1 MSLFGAMTASVSG
14 LAAQGQAIS
23 VISDNLANTNTIG
36 YKASR
41 ALFSQLVTSS
51 GVSGTQ
57 YNAGGLATSVRR
69 DQGTQG
75 SLTASNSV
83 TDLAISGNGFFR
95 VSDSAELST
104 DSSYFYTRAGG
115 FSENKEGY
123 LVTSGGYF
131 LQGWRTDSDG
141 NIANLQNLVNI
152 SLQSVGV
159 SAQATR
165 DVTMG
170 LNLNS
175 TVLPLTSLYNNNL
188 PLSDSL
194 ESILASSNE
203 NIYLT
208 DVRVYDSQGT
218 ARDVTM
224 AYSKRANNMWDWQLY
239 TDGANIQGGTAGV
252 ETLIDQGIIQ
262 FNPSGTLKYATR
274 TDATTGAHLDSTTV
288 TANWAGGVTPSEIN
302 FNFGD
307 FSGGKIVTG
316 TTAGLGYQSVA
327 EVTADTETGVTNFD
341 LSTYTFD
348 SDASIANGTY
358 TVRRLSA
365 TTVAIYDAT
374 NTTMVDDNGG
384 AGYTITTTG
393 ASVINTAVGIN
404 ITTDGTFDMTATAN
418 GASVGTFTVGRPTGG
433 VYSITVENEAMVN
446 DTYTLQ
452 YNSASAQLELL
463 NGASAVVATLPI
475 TSVNGAH
482 EIVMESTANN
492 VKVRIALGE
501 NFNET
506 PAGGPPVA
514 IGSFTVNGVAAL
526 NEGLANNGVI
536 QFSSSF
542 NTSFIN
548 QNGFAS
554 GNLSAIQIDENGFV
568 AGTFTNGETK
578 KLYKVALAVFQ
589 NPRGLEAVSGSLLR
603 TTDLSGQALIKEA
616 GAGGTGRI
624 VSGALEGS
632 TTDIANEFSQMIVS
646 QRAFQASSTVIT
658 TVDQM
663 LQNLLQ
669 IR

>member
-1 MSLFGAMTASVSG
+1 MGLFGAMTASVSG

-51 GVSGTQ
+51 GVSGTE
-57 YNAGGLATSVRR
+57 YNAGGLDTSVRR
-69 DQGTQG
+69 DQSTQG
-75 SLTASNSV
+75 SLTSSNSV

-95 VSDSAELST
+95 VADTAEIGT
-104 DSSYFYTRAGG
+104 NTTYYYTRAGG
-115 FSENKEGY
+115 FTENKEGF
-123 LVTSGGYF
+123 LVTANGYF

-141 NIANLQNLVNI
+141 NIDNLQNLVNI
-152 SLQSVGV
+152 GLQSVGV

-165 DVTMG
+165 DVTLG
-170 LNLNS
+170 INLNS
-175 TVLPLTSLYNNNL
+175 TVLAMTALYDTNNPLAG
-188 PLSDSL
+188 SL
-194 ESILASSNE
+194 EDILASTNE
-203 NIYLT
+203 NIYLS

-218 ARDVTM
+218 ARDITL
-224 AYSKRANNMWDWQLY
+224 AFSKRANNLWDWQLY
-239 TDGANIQGGTAGV
+239 TDGSNIQGGTEGV
-252 ETLIDQGIIQ
+252 ETLIDQGIMQ
-262 FNPSGTLKYATR
+262 FNPGGTLKYATR
-274 TDATTGAHLDSTTV
+274 TDPDTGALLGNTSV
-288 TANWAGGVTPSEIN
+288 TANWAGGVNPSTIN

-316 TTAGLGYQSVA
+316 VSDELGFQSLT
-327 EVTADTETGVTNFD
+327 EVTAHTDTAPGD
-341 LSTYTFD
+341 LGTLDPVISTTPLP
-348 SDASIANGTY
+348 AGTY
-358 TVRRLSA
+358 TLQRVSA
-365 TTVAIYDAT
+365 TQIALYDGAT
-374 NTTMVDDNGG
+374 LISTAAAG
-384 AGYTITTTG
+384 ATTG
-393 ASVINTAVGIN
+393 AQTFTFANGLTMDVDA
-404 ITTDGTFDMTATAN
+404 DFDMDTVVDGNNIGTITVAGT
-418 GASVGTFTVGRPTGG
+418 GAGG
-433 VYSITVENEAMVN
+433 VYSISVENEAMVN

-452 YNSASAQLELL
+452 YNSVTGNLELL
-463 NGASAVVATLPI
+463 DGASAVVATLPI
-475 TSVNGAH
+475 SDVNAAH
-482 EIVMESTANN
+482 EIVMENSANN
-492 VKVRIALGE
+492 IKVRIALGE
-501 NFNET
+501 NFDET
-506 PAGGPPVA
+506 PAGASPVF
-514 IGSFTVNGVAAL
+514 IGTFTVGSVPAL

-554 GNLSAIQIDENGFV
+554 GNLSAIQIDENGYV

-578 KLYKVALAVFQ
+578 KLYKIALAVFQ

-603 TTDLSGQALIKEA
+603 VTDTSGQALIKEA
-616 GAGGTGRI
+616 GNGGTGRI

-632 TTDIANEFSQMIVS
+632 TTDIANEFSQMIVA